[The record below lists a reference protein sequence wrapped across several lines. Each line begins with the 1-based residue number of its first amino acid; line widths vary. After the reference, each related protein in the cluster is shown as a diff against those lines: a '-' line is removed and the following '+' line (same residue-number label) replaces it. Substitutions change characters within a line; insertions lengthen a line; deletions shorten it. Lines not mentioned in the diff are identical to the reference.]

1 MEELY
6 RTNDPVLLSFI
17 RSVLVDAGIK
27 ALIFDNHTSFAEG
40 SIGAIQQRIMVPDE
54 DKDDALKLIR
64 DAGVNI

>member
-17 RSVLVDAGIK
+17 RSVLVDAGIE

-40 SIGAIQQRIMVPDE
+40 SIGAIQQRIMVPSD
-54 DKDDALKLIR
+54 DKNQAIRLIR
-64 DAGVNI
+64 DAGVEI

>member
-17 RSVLVDAGIK
+17 RSILVDAGIE

-40 SIGAIQQRIMVPDE
+40 SIGAIQQRIMVPAE
-54 DKDDALKLIR
+54 DKNDALRLIR
-64 DAGVNI
+64 EAGVQI